1 MSSPELGIHLVPV
14 LLLVPLTTA
23 FAASLASS
31 RPPVARALGM
41 IGAVGLLA
49 AAVMLLWHVEQH
61 GTIRVTFGGWATPYG
76 IEFVGDP
83 LAAAMVL
90 ITALLGLICLGFHL
104 EDTKH
109 APDLPT
115 LVPLVHA
122 LLAGVVGAFLTADL
136 FNLYVWFE
144 LVLMAALGL
153 LVCQAG
159 ARHMEAALKYFVLNA
174 AAAFVLLI
182 AVAFTYALTGH
193 LNFDAIARASAEI
206 DPVRLLPVAAALTV
220 ALLIK
225 AGAFPVFAW
234 LPASYHTLPIGLMA
248 LFAGLTTKV
257 AVYALL
263 RLLRGVTTTLP
274 DVFFESL
281 GWVAAATM
289 LAGVLGAA
297 YHWDLRRILAFH
309 IISQI
314 GYMLL
319 GIALA
324 SPAADA
330 ATVVYVLHHII
341 VKANLFLLAGL
352 VYRYTGTYD
361 LRQAGGLYAARPWFS
376 VLFLVPALS
385 LVGLP
390 PLSGFWAKFLILRE
404 TVASGHVAW
413 AAVAIVV
420 SLLTLYSM
428 LKVWTEAFWKS
439 HPQAAWDGNTARGS
453 AGRLLAPACVLA
465 GLTLWIGLSPETL
478 IHYAERAAVALR

>member
-1 MSSPELGIHLVPV
+1 MHLVPA
-14 LLLVPLTTA
+14 LLLIPLATA
-23 FAASLASS
+23 FATSLVSGRA
-31 RPPVARALGM
+31 PIARALGTA
-41 IGAVGLLA
+41 GAASLLA
-49 AAVMLLWHVEQH
+49 AAVMLVWHVH
-61 GTIRVTFGGWATPYG
+61 RFGTVRVTFGGWATPYG
-76 IEFVGDP
+76 IQFVADP

-90 ITALLGLICLGFHL
+90 ITALLGLICLAFHL
-104 EDTKH
+104 EDTRH

-115 LVPLVHA
+115 LVPMVHA

-153 LVCQAG
+153 IVCQAG
-159 ARHMEAALKYFVLNA
+159 ARHLEAALKYFVLNA

-206 DPVRLLPVAAALTV
+206 DPERLLAVAAALTV

-234 LPASYHTLPIGLMA
+234 LPAAYHTLPIGLMA

-263 RLLRGVTTTLP
+263 RLLRGIMTTLP
-274 DVFFESL
+274 PVFFESL
-281 GWVAAATM
+281 GWIAAATM

-330 ATVVYVLHHII
+330 ATVLYVLHHII
-341 VKANLFLLAGL
+341 VKANLFLIAGL

-361 LRQAGGLYAARPWFS
+361 LRQAGGLYEARPWFS

-404 TVASGHVAW
+404 SLASGHEAW
-413 AAVAIVV
+413 AAVALVV

-428 LKVWTEAFWKS
+428 LKVWMEAFWKP
-439 HPQAAWDGNTARGS
+439 HPQPTWNGNAMPSRS
-453 AGRLLAPACVLA
+453 GRLLVPVCVLA
-465 GLTLWIGLSPETL
+465 GLTLWIGLWPEA
-478 IHYAERAAVALR
+478 IIQYAERAAAAIR